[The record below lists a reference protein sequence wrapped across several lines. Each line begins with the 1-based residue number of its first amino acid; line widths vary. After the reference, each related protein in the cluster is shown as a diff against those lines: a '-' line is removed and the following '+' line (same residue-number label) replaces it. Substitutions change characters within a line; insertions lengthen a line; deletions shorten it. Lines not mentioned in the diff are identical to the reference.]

1 MYSEKCALP
10 EALERTFFFLPTIY
24 GVGSVSL
31 NFKPTSHVNTMKLAM
46 AVLCGSKNLWSSFVL
61 FFCVAVSFI
70 AVLSVS
76 RGWFH
81 YSPYKQGFLVLSR
94 LFASPHFFCIF
105 YACSSS
111 SCNNNLLLCGHEQ
124 CTAHLL
130 SPFLGY
136 FAVAAEVVV
145 NVVHTSPCW

>member
-1 MYSEKCALP
+1 MVIFCA
-10 EALERTFFFLPTIY
+10 FFL
-24 GVGSVSL
+24 
-31 NFKPTSHVNTMKLAM
+31 
-46 AVLCGSKNLWSSFVL
+46 
-61 FFCVAVSFI
+61 CVAVSFI

-76 RGWFH
+76 R
-81 YSPYKQGFLVLSR
+81 LSLLAVQAR
-94 LFASPHFFCIF
+94 FPCFIQALCESTFFCIF
-105 YACSSS
+105 YACLSS
-111 SCNNNLLLCGHEQ
+111 SCNKLLCGHVQ